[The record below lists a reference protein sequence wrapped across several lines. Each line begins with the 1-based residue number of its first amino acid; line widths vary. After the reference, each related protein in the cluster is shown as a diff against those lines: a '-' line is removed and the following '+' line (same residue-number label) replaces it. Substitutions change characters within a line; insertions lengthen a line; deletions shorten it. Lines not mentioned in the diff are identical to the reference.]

1 MSPCQLLLQMSD
13 VDDLRSTGIICC
25 VLSSILSCTTI
36 VLNIITIHA
45 IRKTSLLS
53 NTLKTFLVSLA
64 VSDVGVGLVV
74 QPFFTSILVRV
85 LQHSI
90 PDCPTYRAFDVI
102 SHVFPVPRFLV
113 S

>member
-1 MSPCQLLLQMSD
+1 M
-13 VDDLRSTGIICC
+13 
-25 VLSSILSCTTI
+25 
-36 VLNIITIHA
+36 LNIITIHA

-53 NTLKTFLVSLA
+53 NTLKTFLLSLA

-90 PDCPTYRAFDVI
+90 PGCPTYRAFDVI
-102 SHVFPVPRFLV
+102 SHVFSGASFFGVIALSVEVLSYSYSSQIPGTCDSQACYCRGHVV
-113 S
+113 VAA